1 MARGS
6 VKLCLQCA
14 TCSLVSGCLCRALK
28 FLSRR
33 DSKLKDEAARWP
45 EGKTLRLEIPG
56 ARGFTLTGDGDGF
69 HFLPKDAKGDVVVRF
84 KSPADAFRVFTGQIG
99 VAQAY
104 GEHRFV
110 VKGNLSLALAFT
122 RCVDRVE
129 GYLFPAVLA
138 KRILK
143 RLPKKE
149 VSSLRV
155 YASVLLGC

>member
-1 MARGS
+1 MTG
-6 VKLCLQCA
+6 VQTCA
-14 TCSLVSGCLCRALK
+14 LPIY
-28 FLSRR
+28 
-33 DSKLKDEAARWP
+33 EAARWP
-45 EGKTLRLEIPG
+45 KGKTLKLEIPG

-69 HFLPKDAKGDVVVRF
+69 HFLPRDARGDVVVRF

-129 GYLFPAVLA
+129 GYLFPAILA

-149 VSSLRV
+149 VSSARV
-155 YASVLLGC
+155 YGAVLTGC

>member
-1 MARGS
+1 MAKGS
-6 VKLCLQCA
+6 IKLCLQCA

-28 FLSRR
+28 YLSRR

-45 EGKTLRLEIPG
+45 KGKTLKLEIPG

-69 HFLPKDAKGDVVVRF
+69 HFLPRDAKGDVVVRF

-129 GYLFPAVLA
+129 GYLFPSILA

-149 VSSLRV
+149 VSSARV
-155 YASVLLGC
+155 YGAVLKGC

>member
-1 MARGS
+1 M
-6 VKLCLQCA
+6 
-14 TCSLVSGCLCRALK
+14 T
-28 FLSRR
+28 
-33 DSKLKDEAARWP
+33 
-45 EGKTLRLEIPG
+45 
-56 ARGFTLTGDGDGF
+56 
-69 HFLPKDAKGDVVVRF
+69 VRF

>member
-1 MARGS
+1 MTGRISGS
-6 VKLCLQCA
+6 RTVIVTESASPAFA
-14 TCSLVSGCLCRALK
+14 TSASTV
-28 FLSRR
+28 
-33 DSKLKDEAARWP
+33 
-45 EGKTLRLEIPG
+45 TLRLEIPG
-56 ARGFTLTGDGDGF
+56 ARGFTLTGDKEGF
-69 HFLPKDAKGDVVVRF
+69 HVLSQDAKGDVTVRF